1 MTHSNT
7 IVRAL
12 SSTQSPMGA
21 QIANLRYVYGIDFYK
36 PPINGLRRIRSF
48 FKLDIWKC
56 AYLNV
61 LNELKSCAFGMIDIN
76 GFSEDQIDEFIND
89 MYVD

>member
-1 MTHSNT
+1 
-7 IVRAL
+7 
-12 SSTQSPMGA
+12 MGA
-21 QIANLRYVYGIDFYK
+21 QIAYLRYVYGIDFYK
-36 PPINGLRRIRSF
+36 PRINGLRRVRYF

-61 LNELKSCAFGMIDIN
+61 LTELKSCASGMIDIN